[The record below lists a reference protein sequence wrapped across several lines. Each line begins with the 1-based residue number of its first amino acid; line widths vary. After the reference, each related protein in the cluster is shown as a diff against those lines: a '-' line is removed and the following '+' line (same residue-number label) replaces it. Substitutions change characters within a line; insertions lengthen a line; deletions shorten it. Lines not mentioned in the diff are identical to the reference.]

1 MDRKH
6 AADFVV
12 VAEADDAVGI
22 TLGYSGRE
30 IPAEVPADHALWFT
44 RDAWEVFLQAVMDGV
59 HDLEPRAPTRRV
71 RRPASPDSR
80 LSNMVTR
87 AQILRNKRE
96 EIGQP
101 THFRV

>member
-1 MDRKH
+1 MDRRH

-22 TLGYSGRE
+22 TFGYSGRE
-30 IPAEVPADHALWFT
+30 MPAEVPPIMPCGSR
-44 RDAWEVFLQAVMDGV
+44 RDAWEVFLQAVMDGI

-71 RRPASPDSR
+71 LRPASPESR
-80 LSNMVTR
+80 LRTMLDR
-87 AQILRNKRE
+87 AQRLRDKRE
-96 EIGQP
+96 EIGEP